1 MFLKFQRCEKM
12 NVKIIVEFI
21 KNFAEENNCK
31 KIAEVGV
38 GFKFDIA
45 KELNKYFDLIVVDI
59 NEKAIEKANLLGLN
73 AYKDDLFNPNI
84 KLYKNIDL
92 IYSIRPPRDLQPF
105 ILDLSK
111 EIYANLII
119 RPLLNE
125 MPIKELKLKNY
136 KGEVFYIKE
145 K

>member
-1 MFLKFQRCEKM
+1 M
-12 NVKIIVEFI
+12 NVKIIVDFI

-31 KIAEVGV
+31 KIAEIGI

-45 KELNKYFDLIVVDI
+45 MELNKYFDLIVVDI
-59 NEKAIEKANLLGLN
+59 NEKAVEKAKLIGLR

-84 KLYKNIDL
+84 KLYKDIDL
-92 IYSIRPPRDLQPF
+92 IYSIRPPRDLQPY

-111 EIYANLII
+111 EIDANLII
-119 RPLLNE
+119 RPFLNE

-136 KGEVFYIKE
+136 KGEIFYIKE

>member
-1 MFLKFQRCEKM
+1 M
-12 NVKIIVEFI
+12 NTEMIVEFI
-21 KNFAEENNCK
+21 RDYAEKNDCK
-31 KIAEVGV
+31 KIAEVGI

-59 NEKAIEKANLLGLN
+59 NEKAVEKAKLIGLK

-84 KLYKNIDL
+84 KLYKNINL
-92 IYSIRPPRDLQPF
+92 IYSIRPPRDLQLY

-111 EIYANLII
+111 KIDANLVI

-136 KGEVFYIKE
+136 KGEIFYIKE

>member
-1 MFLKFQRCEKM
+1 M
-12 NVKIIVEFI
+12 NTAVIVEFI

-31 KIAEVGV
+31 KIAEVGI
-38 GFKFDIA
+38 GFKFDVA
-45 KELNKYFDLIVVDI
+45 KELSRYFDLIVIDI
-59 NEKAIEKANLLGLN
+59 NERAVEKAKLFGLK

-84 KLYKNIDL
+84 DLYKDVNL
-92 IYSIRPPRDLQPF
+92 IYSIRPPRDLQPY

-111 EIYANLII
+111 EINANLII

-136 KGEVFYIKE
+136 KEEVFYIKE
-145 K
+145 KQI

>member
-1 MFLKFQRCEKM
+1 M

-21 KNFAEENNCK
+21 KNFSEENNCK

-38 GFKFDIA
+38 GFKFDVA
-45 KELNKYFDLIVVDI
+45 KELSRYFDLIAIDI
-59 NEKAIEKANLLGLN
+59 NEKAVEKAKLFGLN
-73 AYKDDLFNPNI
+73 AYKDDLFTPNI

-92 IYSIRPPRDLQPF
+92 IYSIRPPRDLQPY

-111 EIYANLII
+111 DVDANLII

-136 KGEVFYIKE
+136 KGEILYIK
-145 K
+145 KSK

>member
-1 MFLKFQRCEKM
+1 M
-12 NVKIIVEFI
+12 NIKIIAEFI
-21 KNFAEENNCK
+21 KNFAEEDNCK

-59 NEKAIEKANLLGLN
+59 NEKAVEKAKLIGLK
-73 AYKDDLFNPNI
+73 AYKDNLFNPNI

-92 IYSIRPPRDLQPF
+92 IYSIRPPRDLQPY

-111 EIYANLII
+111 EINANLII

>member
-1 MFLKFQRCEKM
+1 M
-12 NVKIIVEFI
+12 NIKIIAEFI
-21 KNFAEENNCK
+21 KNFAEENSCK
-31 KIAEVGV
+31 KIAEVGI

-59 NEKAIEKANLLGLN
+59 NEKAVENAKLIGLK
-73 AYKDDLFNPNI
+73 AYKDDLFNPNT

-111 EIYANLII
+111 EINANLII
-119 RPLLNE
+119 RPLLSE

>member
-1 MFLKFQRCEKM
+1 M
-12 NVKIIVEFI
+12 NTETIVEFI
-21 KNFAEENNCK
+21 RNYAEKNGCK
-31 KIAEVGV
+31 KIVEVGI
-38 GFKFDIA
+38 GFKFDMA

-59 NEKAIEKANLLGLN
+59 NEKAVENAKLLGLN

-84 KLYKNIDL
+84 NLYENIDL
-92 IYSIRPPRDLQPF
+92 IYSIRPPRDLQPY

-111 EIYANLII
+111 KIDANLVI

-136 KGEVFYIKE
+136 KGEIFYIKE

>member
-1 MFLKFQRCEKM
+1 M
-12 NVKIIVEFI
+12 NIKIIAEFI

-31 KIAEVGV
+31 KIVEVGI
-38 GFKFDIA
+38 GFKFDVA
-45 KELNKYFDLIVVDI
+45 KELNKYFDLVVVDI
-59 NEKAIEKANLLGLN
+59 NEKAVEKAKLIGLK

-92 IYSIRPPRDLQPF
+92 IYSIRPPRDLQPY

-111 EIYANLII
+111 KIDANLVI

-136 KGEVFYIKE
+136 RGEIFYIKE
-145 K
+145 R

>member
-1 MFLKFQRCEKM
+1 M
-12 NVKIIVEFI
+12 NIKIIAEFI

-31 KIAEVGV
+31 KIAEVGI

-45 KELNKYFDLIVVDI
+45 KELSKYFGLIVVDI
-59 NEKAIEKANLLGLN
+59 NEKAVEKAKLIGLR

-111 EIYANLII
+111 EINANLII

-136 KGEVFYIKE
+136 KGEVFYIRE

>member
-1 MFLKFQRCEKM
+1 M
-12 NVKIIVEFI
+12 NIKIIVEFI
-21 KNFAEENNCK
+21 KNFAEENSCK
-31 KIAEVGV
+31 KIAEVGI

-45 KELNKYFDLIVVDI
+45 KELSKYFDLIVVDI
-59 NEKAIEKANLLGLN
+59 NEKAVEKAKLFGLN
-73 AYKDDLFNPNI
+73 AYKDDLFNPNT

-92 IYSIRPPRDLQPF
+92 IYSIRPPRDLQLF

-111 EIYANLII
+111 EINANLII

>member
-1 MFLKFQRCEKM
+1 M
-12 NVKIIVEFI
+12 NVEIISEFI

-31 KIAEVGV
+31 KIAEIGI
-38 GFKFDIA
+38 GFNFDVA
-45 KELNKYFDLIVVDI
+45 RKLNNYFNLIVIDI
-59 NEKAIEKANLLGLN
+59 NEKSVKKARLLGLN

-84 KLYKNIDL
+84 NLYEDVDL
-92 IYSIRPPRDLQPF
+92 MYSIRPPRDLQMYMF
-105 ILDLSK
+105 DLSK
-111 EIYANLII
+111 KVNANLII

>member
-1 MFLKFQRCEKM
+1 M
-12 NVKIIVEFI
+12 NTEAIVEFI
-21 KNFAEENNCK
+21 RDYAKKNSCK
-31 KIAEVGV
+31 KIAEVGI

-45 KELNKYFDLIVVDI
+45 KELSKYFDLIVVDI
-59 NEKAIEKANLLGLN
+59 NEKAVENAKLIGLK

-84 KLYKNIDL
+84 DLYKNIDL
-92 IYSIRPPRDLQPF
+92 IYSIRPPRDLQPY

-111 EIYANLII
+111 KIDANLVI

-136 KGEVFYIKE
+136 RGEIFYIKE

>member
-1 MFLKFQRCEKM
+1 M
-12 NVKIIVEFI
+12 NVEIIVEFI

-31 KIAEVGV
+31 KIAEVGI

-45 KELNKYFDLIVVDI
+45 KELSKYFDLIVVDI
-59 NEKAIEKANLLGLN
+59 NEKAVEKAKLFGLN
-73 AYKDDLFNPNI
+73 AYKDDLFNPNT

-92 IYSIRPPRDLQPF
+92 IYSIRPPRDLQLF

-111 EIYANLII
+111 EINANLII